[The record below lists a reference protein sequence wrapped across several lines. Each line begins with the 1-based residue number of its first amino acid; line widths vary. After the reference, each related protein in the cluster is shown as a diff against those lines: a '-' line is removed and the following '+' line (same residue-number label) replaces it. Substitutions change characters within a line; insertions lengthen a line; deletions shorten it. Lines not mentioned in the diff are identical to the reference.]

1 MKVLHKIATII
12 SLDHPSFAIFFFF
25 FNSSGEISWPLRSRS
40 RFQFLK
46 SPSQETS
53 NSSFNMADKKTEEP
67 YKRPQTMTRCQQIS
81 KFLYNGD
88 THEVLGRTAKSWCK
102 LILLYFHTFTLLRP
116 PSWSDSTDSILWAHV
131 RTLVCEKIRIK
142 PYMLSST
149 VLLGD
154 ETLMRRSGSTAYINF
169 TSIVDIIR
177 LYILLLVFH
186 CVLISCLF
194 FFSSINIWISVVQI
208 TVFYIVLYAFL
219 AGFFVALLT
228 VFYQTLNDHEPKWT
242 MESSLIGNSP
252 GESIKFHNYS

>member
-1 MKVLHKIATII
+1 
-12 SLDHPSFAIFFFF
+12 
-25 FNSSGEISWPLRSRS
+25 
-40 RFQFLK
+40 
-46 SPSQETS
+46 
-53 NSSFNMADKKTEEP
+53 
-67 YKRPQTMTRCQQIS
+67 MTRCQQIS

-131 RTLVCEKIRIK
+131 RTLVCEKIVLYMIFFQTIRIK

-177 LYILLLVFH
+177 LGNYYILLLLFH

-252 GESIKFHNYS
+252 GESIKFHNYSWAPN